1 MHYHGARPFVDGSGE
16 IHYNDLLNTSDT
28 KANRVGLGDAV
39 VMGLSSSG
47 PSQTLAVSLAALVAV
62 SGYGG
67 VIPILICFVPM
78 MGIAIAYQRLNRWDQ
93 SSGATYT
100 WVAKVFHPYLGFL
113 SGWMILLYYTLGTT
127 TLTIPAGIYTL
138 DLIAPSQVDSHWA
151 IFLVGAAW
159 NVLITAF
166 AVIGLKIVARFE
178 WAIVIFEYT
187 VLLAVAAIALSALHR
202 GLGAAHFSWAWFSL
216 SGMGGMKGLMG
227 GILIACFMY
236 SGWDAS
242 IYVNEETVD
251 RANNP
256 GRAALASVV
265 MLALMYSVSTFAFQ
279 AVLTPA
285 EMQSHAGN
293 VLSAVS
299 SRLLMKPWDSAMA
312 LVVLT
317 GTLASLQS
325 AVVSAAR
332 VGLAMSRD
340 RVMPGFFQRLTAN
353 SGSPW
358 AATCAM
364 SAFNLCLLA
373 LALGTSNIAAALNNA
388 ASSLGLISIVF
399 YGITA
404 AAALWQAR
412 AGLASNASNLFL
424 GGVMPSIG
432 VIFSLWVLIEAVATG
447 AVTIPVMLYGLGSIA
462 VGAAVAFYLDR
473 IKGVG
478 FFNAVAVGTKS
489 TS

>member
-1 MHYHGARPFVDGSGE
+1 MSLSPVS
-16 IHYNDLLNTSDT
+16 TST
-28 KANRVGLGDAV
+28 QRNRVGLGDAII
-39 VMGLSSSG
+39 MGLASSG
-47 PSQTLAVSLAALVAV
+47 PAQTLAVSLAGLVAV

-67 VIPILICFVPM
+67 AIPILICFVPM

-127 TLTIPAGIYTL
+127 TLTIPAGVYTL
-138 DLIAPSQVDSHWA
+138 DLLAPALVDNHWA
-151 IFLVGAAW
+151 IFLAGALW
-159 NVLITAF
+159 NLVITAL
-166 AVIGLKIVARFE
+166 AIGGLKAVARFE
-178 WAIVIFEYT
+178 WVIVVFQYA
-187 VLLAVAAIALSALHR
+187 VLLIVAAVALAALLH
-202 GLGAAHFSWAWFSL
+202 GTTAMSFSWTWFSWTGL
-216 SGMGGMKGLMG
+216 GGMKGLMG

-256 GRAALASVV
+256 GKAALASVV
-265 MLALMYSVSTFAFQ
+265 MLALVYSIVTFAFQ
-279 AVLTPA
+279 SVLSPA
-285 EMQSHAGN
+285 EIQTHAGD

-299 SRLLMKPWDSAMA
+299 GRLLHKPWDSVMA

-317 GTLASLQS
+317 GTLATLQA

-340 RVMPGFFQRLTAN
+340 RVMPAFFQRRSAG
-353 SGSPW
+353 SASPW
-358 AATCAM
+358 AATVTMGAI
-364 SAFNLCLLA
+364 NLLLLA
-373 LALGTSNIAAALNNA
+373 LALGTSTIAAALTNA

-404 AAALWQAR
+404 AAALWQQR
-412 AGLASNASNLFL
+412 TTLTSSVGNFIL
-424 GGVMPSIG
+424 GGVLPLIG
-432 VIFSLWVLIEAVATG
+432 VAFSVWVLIESLSTG
-447 AVTIPVMLYGLGSIA
+447 AVTTPVMLYGLGSILA
-462 VGAAVAFYLDR
+462 GAIVALFLHRCMGVKFFDSLQAGAASR
-473 IKGVG
+473 
-478 FFNAVAVGTKS
+478 
-489 TS
+489 